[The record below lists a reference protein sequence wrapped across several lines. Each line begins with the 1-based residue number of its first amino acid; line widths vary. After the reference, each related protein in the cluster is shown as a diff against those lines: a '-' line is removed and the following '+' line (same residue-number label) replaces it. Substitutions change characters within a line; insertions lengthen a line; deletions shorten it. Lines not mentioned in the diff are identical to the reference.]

1 MLRTDETGT
10 AAKLFRLNVHG
21 EAGRTACP
29 DDSRF
34 FREETRRKTIFLKQ
48 TEKVKQ
54 NFTRTASF
62 FQKRRRPRDA
72 TPRNHPQNRFL
83 EKSYFLAAFFT
94 AFR

>member
-1 MLRTDETGT
+1 MHTYETGT
-10 AAKLFRLNVHG
+10 AAKQFRLDVHG
-21 EAGRTACP
+21 ETGRTACP

-48 TEKVKQ
+48 TKKVKQ
-54 NFTRTASF
+54 NFMGTASF
-62 FQKRRRPRDA
+62 FQKRRRSRNA
-72 TPRNHPQNRFL
+72 TPRNHLQNRFP